1 MGVSD
6 LYYLLPKELILKI
19 EGLEQ
24 KEKINEIRVR
34 INKPVQI
41 FIGNREKLI
50 DYLVNEKVIN
60 SIFQKISNYSKYS
73 VDEELR
79 QGYITVNGGHRVG
92 ICGSCVL
99 EHGSIKTIKK
109 VSSFNIRICREI
121 KGCSKKIL
129 PYLFQNG
136 ELLNTIIISPPKCGK
151 TTIIRDL
158 SKNLSDGFIL
168 SKKKISGMN
177 VSVID
182 ERSEIAGCYN
192 GIPQLDVGKRTDV
205 LDNCLKSEG
214 IMMAIRS
221 MSPEVLIC
229 DEIGTENDIKSII
242 NATNSGIKLIVTIH
256 GYGIE
261 DLLDRKV
268 FNKLNNYNIL
278 KRAFV
283 LSNSKGIGT
292 VEYAYDFLTK
302 KKIEVKIC

>member
-6 LYYLLPKELILKI
+6 LYYLLPNDLILQI
-19 EGLEQ
+19 EELEQ
-24 KEKINEIRVR
+24 KEKINEIRIR
-34 INKPVQI
+34 INKPIQI
-41 FIGNREKLI
+41 FIGTREKIINYSVDEKLI
-50 DYLVNEKVIN
+50 NI
-60 SIFQKISNYSKYS
+60 IFQKISNYSKYS
-73 VDEELR
+73 VDEELK

-92 ICGSCVL
+92 ICGSCVM

-109 VSSFNIRICREI
+109 ISSFNIRICREI

-136 ELLNTIIISPPKCGK
+136 DLMSAIIISPPKCGK

-158 SKNLSDGFIL
+158 SKNLSDGFML
-168 SKKKISGMN
+168 NQRKVDGVN
-177 VSVID
+177 VSIID

-214 IMMAIRS
+214 IIMAIRS
-221 MSPEVLIC
+221 MSPDVIIC

-242 NATNSGIKLIVTIH
+242 NATNSGIKLVVTIH

-268 FNKLNNYNIL
+268 FKRMDDYNIL

-283 LSNSKGIGT
+283 LSNSNGIGT
-292 VEYAYDFLTK
+292 VEYVYDFTTK
-302 KKIEVKIC
+302 KKIEGMIC